1 MDYAKPESVT
11 EDLEKLE
18 DEYRLDLLEKIVAVA
33 EAESYNWSM
42 SVHDVIDWLRDI
54 RIKNNLYAI
63 VFIWDEFTEF
73 AINRIVDRDVT
84 INQDDIKNLFPLH
97 PYSSYLLRLISQN
110 ISSNQRTMFQILSK
124 SGVIPLALAMGI

>member
-63 VFIWDEFTEF
+63 FFIWDEFTEF

-84 INQDDIKNLFPLH
+84 INQDDIKNL
-97 PYSSYLLRLISQN
+97 
-110 ISSNQRTMFQILSK
+110 SK
-124 SGVIPLALAMGI
+124 CDTF